1 MKKNL
6 NMILIKKIS
15 RSGVKNAPLFS
26 KFGIKKYLPEGKMG
40 FRAFALNSE
49 KGVKTPRWRILGS
62 KYATLFG
69 ANKLLWIFVLRFAS
83 TNIFLFIKWG
93 GCYAW

>member
-6 NMILIKKIS
+6 SMILIKKIS

-49 KGVKTPRWRILGS
+49 KGVKTPRWRILGG

>member
-6 NMILIKKIS
+6 SMILIKKIS

-93 GCYAW
+93 GCYA